1 MVVDATVRATAPTAK
16 VRMNKDEVNVESEN
30 IEISTKQE
38 VPMEATPSERGAQSG
53 TLLVWKAVAWFG
65 V

>member
-1 MVVDATVRATAPTAK
+1 
-16 VRMNKDEVNVESEN
+16 MNKDEVNVESEN